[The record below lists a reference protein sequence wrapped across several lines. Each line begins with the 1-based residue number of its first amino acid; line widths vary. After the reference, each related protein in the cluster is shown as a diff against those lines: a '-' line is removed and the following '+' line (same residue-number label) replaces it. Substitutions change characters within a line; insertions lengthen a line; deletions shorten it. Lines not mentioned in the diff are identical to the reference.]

1 MAGTRVNLIT
11 KVLAAGQRED
21 DVLPSLFLLTV
32 TSCPWDLLIS
42 DLVLLGSS
50 FICLRAI
57 LITLLTANTVS

>member
-1 MAGTRVNLIT
+1 MPGTRVNLIT
-11 KVLAAGQRED
+11 KVLAAGQREEE
-21 DVLPSLFLLTV
+21 VLPSLFLLTV

-42 DLVLLGSS
+42 DLTLLGNS